1 MLLDRNPYGSEPVNI
16 GFGRDVTIKQ
26 LAEIIAQKSGFQG
39 EIIWDTTKPDGMMRK
54 LMDTTRAR
62 VIGFVP
68 EIGIEKG
75 VELLISEYTLRSN
88 A

>member
-1 MLLDRNPYGSEPVNI
+1 MLLERNPYGSEPVNI
-16 GFGRDVTIKQ
+16 GLGRDVTIKQ

-62 VIGFVP
+62 GIGFIP
-68 EIGIEKG
+68 EIDIEKG